1 MMFTPI
7 SFRSIVLLSL
17 SVYIS
22 PGEGVRVCPSW
33 LDYINPFSAKC
44 FDNPD
49 GEPANITQILQ
60 RWGCTVEEHE
70 LLTKD
75 DYFILVVRAVMGS
88 ITKPT
93 PIVMGHGLNTNTLSF
108 VTMFNKTLAFE
119 LLQSGYQVFFIN
131 FRGTRYSDRH
141 KTLTKDNED
150 YWKFSFHQMGEF
162 DIPAAMD
169 LVENKT
175 SGTKAVFI
183 GFSMANTAVNIYS
196 ILYPEES
203 KSRLSGIIEM
213 APVANLTGMR
223 SALKYFTPLY
233 PVIKLYLPVSL
244 EQNMDVVSEMLFT
257 HYYQIYEKKQ
267 FLEYDYGPDRNKM
280 KYGSAFPPQYN
291 LTKIS
296 VPVALVLGLNDY
308 IAEVKNGRS
317 LYHNMPTSSRCGFKI
332 IADTK
337 WSHNSFVLSKDMPR
351 YLNSIVMKIIPIM
364 ENNLCLRVSASE
376 DIP

>member
-33 LDYINPFSAKC
+33 LDYINPFSAEC

-49 GEPANITQILQ
+49 GEPANVTQILQ

-233 PVIKLYLPVSL
+233 PVIKNLAHLIWHGQLLPINRRRNKFCSGSLFGLFLCYSILALLYGPHYSMLAPVSNVYV
-244 EQNMDVVSEMLFT
+244 EW
-257 HYYQIYEKKQ
+257 
-267 FLEYDYGPDRNKM
+267 
-280 KYGSAFPPQYN
+280 A
-291 LTKIS
+291 
-296 VPVALVLGLNDY
+296 
-308 IAEVKNGRS
+308 
-317 LYHNMPTSSRCGFKI
+317 
-332 IADTK
+332 
-337 WSHNSFVLSKDMPR
+337 
-351 YLNSIVMKIIPIM
+351 
-364 ENNLCLRVSASE
+364 
-376 DIP
+376 